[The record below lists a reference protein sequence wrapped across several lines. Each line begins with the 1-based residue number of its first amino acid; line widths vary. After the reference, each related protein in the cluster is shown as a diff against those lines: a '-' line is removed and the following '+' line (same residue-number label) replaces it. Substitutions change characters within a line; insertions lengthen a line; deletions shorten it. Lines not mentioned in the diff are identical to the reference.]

1 MAMQWAHS
9 RQAGQAGQP
18 AGSPGEFSFC
28 AHPFVYEPATK
39 ATILGYANSSAQFA
53 EFRGA
58 LMESLSWGG
67 SAVPFLLLRVSR
79 DPLIAWL
86 CTR

>member
-1 MAMQWAHS
+1 MLQWAHS

-18 AGSPGEFSFC
+18 AGGPGEFSFC

-39 ATILGYANSSAQFA
+39 ATILAYANSSAQFA

-67 SAVPFLLLRVSR
+67 AAVPFLLLRVR
-79 DPLIAWL
+79 GAPPLCWNE
-86 CTR
+86 